1 MRITFVD
8 DSFAFDGYSPSS
20 RALNGPEKAF
30 ALLPGVL
37 AMRGHAVEV
46 FNRCDFPVNADGVV
60 WHPWDDERPPS
71 TDSLVAFRHP
81 RLLESVAEAAR
92 KILWMPGAATALDD
106 STARAMLA
114 KHRPAIVFF
123 TGAQRDAWANPLG
136 LQTHVVHPGIASA
149 YLEDDA
155 MLPAIPPRAL
165 TTVHP
170 LAGLDGI
177 IRLWT
182 RRVRPEVPGAE
193 LHVYSAIL
201 DRGRNNADIPP
212 ACRAVLD
219 LALAAAEQGVVLR
232 APEPDPQMAQAYRAA
247 RAHLYPGQPHELYGF
262 TLAESQAAGL
272 PGIVRATN
280 TALLMRIVDRQS
292 GIVAADEEAM
302 AAGAITLLSDNLAFE
317 RMSATARTL
326 HRGRSWAV
334 TASEFEAV
342 LT

>member
-30 ALLPGVL
+30 ALLPGAL
-37 AMRGHAVEV
+37 AMRGHSVDV
-46 FNRCDFPVNADGVV
+46 FNRCDFPVNAEGVV
-60 WHPWDDERPPS
+60 WHPWDDERPPA
-71 TDSLVAFRHP
+71 TDALIAFRHP
-81 RLLESVAEAAR
+81 RLLEAVLDAAR
-92 KILWMPGAATALDD
+92 KFLWMPAAADALDD
-106 STARAMLA
+106 SLARAMLA

-123 TGAQRDAWANPLG
+123 TAAQRDAWANPLG
-136 LQTHVVHPGIASA
+136 LQTHVVNPGIAPA

-165 TTVHP
+165 TTIHP
-170 LAGLDGI
+170 LAGLDSV

-201 DRGRNNADIPP
+201 DRGRNNAEIPP

-219 LALAAAEQGVVLR
+219 LALAAREQGVVIR
-232 APEPDPQMAQAYRAA
+232 PPEPDPQMAQAYRAA
-247 RAHLYPGQPHELYGF
+247 RAHLYPGQPRELYGF
-262 TLAESQAAGL
+262 TLAESQAVGL

-280 TALLMRIVDRQS
+280 AALLMRIVDRQS

-302 AAGAITLLSDNLAFE
+302 AAGAITLLTDNLAFE
-317 RMSATARTL
+317 RMSAAARKL

-334 TASEFEAV
+334 AAAEFEAV
-342 LT
+342 LA